1 MRNSLKVSCEW
12 LALLLDIYDEN
23 VTFCFALGGQVKATN
38 GDTFLG
44 GEDFDNALLQHMVA
58 EFKKDQVH
66 YQTHDSLA
74 VMQGLHHAHYWA
86 TCIRQWIDSGGVSC
100 AMLFSESQ

>member
-1 MRNSLKVSCEW
+1 MVGIT
-12 LALLLDIYDEN
+12 LDVYNKN
-23 VTFCFALGGQVKATN
+23 VIFCFAAGGQVKATN

-66 YQTHDSLA
+66 YQTHNSLA

-86 TCIRQWIDSGGVSC
+86 TCIRQSIGLGDVSC
-100 AMLFSESQ
+100 AMLVFLQRELVAGRSAL